1 MSYLGGSGVA
11 GASPV
16 LTKPAGVSVGDLLL
30 VHAQIR
36 GGTGSAATP
45 PAGWNLIDRQDS
57 TTIEGSAFW
66 YRVVDGTEGATFTF
80 SLSNSASSAI
90 IAAYSGIDPV
100 NPIDGFTSI
109 SGSVLQVYTMPALT
123 TTKDGTTLVI
133 GGGQKDPTG
142 SFALTPGSW
151 TTRTNTPTS
160 SAYSQLSEAAGP
172 ATAGSTGTF
181 TVTGATANTGVFHML
196 ALRPAASGATTL
208 RRAAQGRSGQGR
220 SNFFAGADTT
230 PPGNIN
236 VTNVTLTKV
245 SRVAGKDAT
254 DVTFTANEAF
264 VEYMIRKVSSGADTR
279 TMGTL
284 IEQATISGGTIA
296 RVQKATPITSAVSGN
311 SIAITLPN
319 NVAVGNHIVVF
330 LGFSGAL
337 GITVTSVVDQ
347 AGNTYSVDVLTDD
360 GNATGAYSAV
370 ISARCTTALTAGQ
383 TITATLSSAVTHR
396 LISAAEYSGL
406 ASASWVDSSSN
417 TGKGTSTA
425 PASEIG
431 RASCRERV

>member
-1 MSYLGGSGVA
+1 VSYLGGSGVA

-236 VTNVTLTKV
+236 VTNVTLTKI
-245 SRVAGKDAT
+245 SRIAGKDAT
-254 DVTFTANEAF
+254 QVTFSGELRHFATQLFNLLVAQIF
-264 VEYMIRKVSSGADTR
+264 DLCGWVYPSHCTDLLCSS
-279 TMGTL
+279 
-284 IEQATISGGTIA
+284 ATNTIDVGQ
-296 RVQKATPITSAVSGN
+296 RDN
-311 SIAITLPN
+311 SMLVIW
-319 NVAVGNHIVVF
+319 NVNACNTGHSVG
-330 LGFSGAL
+330 L
-337 GITVTSVVDQ
+337 Q
-347 AGNTYSVDVLTDD
+347 
-360 GNATGAYSAV
+360 
-370 ISARCTTALTAGQ
+370 LTA
-383 TITATLSSAVTHR
+383 T
-396 LISAAEYSGL
+396 Y
-406 ASASWVDSSSN
+406 
-417 TGKGTSTA
+417 A
-425 PASEIG
+425 PEAKK
-431 RASCRERV
+431 